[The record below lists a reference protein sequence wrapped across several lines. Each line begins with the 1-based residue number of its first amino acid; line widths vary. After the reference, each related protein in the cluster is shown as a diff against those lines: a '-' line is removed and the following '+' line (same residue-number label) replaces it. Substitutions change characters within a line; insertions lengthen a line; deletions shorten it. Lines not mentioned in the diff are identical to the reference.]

1 MLDLKLKNLCLVSSF
16 VGHKEGVSIADEYDR
31 RTMYLMLLN
40 CHHYLHPMTKF
51 VGCVDKIGDED
62 YSLYIFQQT
71 TSNERVTKKL
81 LIFRHHQVYPNVI
94 FWLVKS

>member
-1 MLDLKLKNLCLVSSF
+1 MLDLKFKSLCLVSSF
-16 VGHKEGVSIADEYDR
+16 VGHEEGVSIVDEYDK
-31 RTMYLMLLN
+31 RTMYLMLLK
-40 CHHYLHPMTKF
+40 CYHYLHLMTKF

-71 TSNERVTKKL
+71 TSKELVTKKL
-81 LIFRHHQVYPNVI
+81 LIFRYYQVYPNVI